1 MKLRLPRWGSRA
13 GGAVSPSVTAP
24 KSKSPRVTQVFVLV
38 SAATLSGCVTW
49 AERPEL
55 GRTRADLAPVEGVE
69 TARLWSDAPAERWL
83 EWRGE
88 LMEQRRQSGQA
99 EALEILAI
107 SSGSEKGAYSAG
119 FLEGWSKTGI
129 RPQFD
134 IVSGVSTGA
143 LIAPFAFLGSGYD
156 DHLRTLYTQIE
167 TRHIYRPTT
176 VSGFLGGPALADTSP
191 LAKLIE
197 MYVDEDVLERIAL
210 AHRRGRRLLVQTTH
224 LDAGRGVVW
233 DLGALAAGDRSDKL
247 LLFRQ
252 VLLASAS
259 IPGLFPPVFINPGS
273 QNNSTPAEMHV
284 DGGTTSSLFAAPPS
298 ILFSERAS
306 DPRLASRITIL
317 YNGQLAPD
325 AMTVQ
330 PRAFEVLERALSV
343 SIIEAD
349 RRSLAALKAF
359 AEKNGTSLRVFE
371 AGELPDEEVDE
382 RFDTEFM
389 RMLFAQGVARA
400 KEAFAAQHRSSE
412 IVIPLVETEQ

>member
-1 MKLRLPRWGSRA
+1 MKLRPPRWGSRA
-13 GGAVSPSVTAP
+13 AGAASAATQPP
-24 KSKSPRVTQVFVLV
+24 KTRSPRVTQVFVLV

-55 GRTRADLAPVEGVE
+55 GKARADLAPLEGVE
-69 TARLWSDAPAERWL
+69 TARIWSDAPAERWL
-83 EWRGE
+83 QWRSG
-88 LMEQRRQSGQA
+88 LMEQRRQAGQS
-99 EALEILAI
+99 EQLEILAI

-119 FLEGWSKTGI
+119 FLNGWTKTGT

-143 LIAPFAFLGSGYD
+143 LIAPFAFLGTGYD

-191 LAKLIE
+191 MAQLIE
-197 MYVDEDVLERIAL
+197 MYVDDDVLERVAI
-210 AHRRGRRLLVQTTH
+210 AHRQGRRLLVQTTH

-233 DLGALAAGDRSDKL
+233 DLGALAASDRSDRL
-247 LLFRQ
+247 SLFRQ

-259 IPGLFPPVFINPGS
+259 IHGLFPPVLIRPGS
-273 QNNSTPAEMHV
+273 QEMSTVVEMHV

-298 ILFSERAS
+298 ILYSEGAS
-306 DPRLASRITIL
+306 APRLASRITIL

-325 AMTVQ
+325 AVTVQ

-349 RRSLAALKAF
+349 RRSLAALRAF

-371 AGELPDEEVDE
+371 AGDLSDEEVDE

-400 KEAFAAQHRSSE
+400 KKAFAPPAAH
-412 IVIPLVETEQ
+412 I